1 MMKTKKVY
9 FVFAPIFLHW
19 PVEFVKKLA
28 EIENLKI
35 ESGGF
40 IGGAK
45 KYHDLLVNEM
55 RGIGK
60 PEDFIYTHDLE
71 KEWILSPYKKEDL
84 GFFQELLG
92 NQKLNELIIAD
103 RHVGN
108 GFLFGGGI
116 SNSPMLDQLHKDKEA
131 HLNYIINM
139 LRFLYDYLTERKP
152 DLLYSYAV
160 AGAFTLAIAELC
172 EKLDITFAKLTHT
185 RVLNKVVVDYG
196 PRDDMK
202 RVAERFGEER
212 AFSEVS
218 LDWAEKHLIDFRK
231 KQMQPDYQINQNK
244 VYQEKTTLKHQ
255 VKLIAKRIKGTINK
269 NNNFFHNSN
278 NDIVK
283 YEQGV
288 SKRIKKYWKEKPYFT
303 NAEIPEKDFLFYP
316 LHVDPEASTMVL
328 SPYQTNQ
335 LSVLEALA
343 KSKPIDSIILVK
355 EHLTMIGR
363 RPKDFYKKVNQLPG
377 VYMVDPREPSFQYI
391 NKAKAVVTLTGTAG
405 FEAVLLGKPAIFLGN
420 FLYKFINEGFVLTN
434 DLSSLPQIL
443 NNLENIKPATDKTLI
458 KLLASIDEV
467 SIPFNGGLI
476 WKGVSKERVEENP
489 EIVELFAKE
498 FAKMLS

>member
-1 MMKTKKVY
+1 MNTKKIY

-19 PVEFVKKLA
+19 PVAFVKKMAAL
-28 EIENLKI
+28 ENTKVI
-35 ESGGF
+35 SGGF

-45 KYHDLLVNEM
+45 KYHDLLVEEM
-55 RGIGK
+55 KEHGN
-60 PEDFIYTHDLE
+60 PEDFVYTHDLE
-71 KEWILSPYKKEDL
+71 EKWIFTPYQPEDL
-84 GFFQELLG
+84 IFFQELLG

-103 RHVGN
+103 RHIGN
-108 GFLFGGGI
+108 AYLFCGGI
-116 SNSPMLDQLHKDKEA
+116 SGSPMLDQLQKDKEA
-131 HLNYIINM
+131 HLNYIVNM
-139 LRFLYDYLTERKP
+139 LRFLYDFLKERQP

-172 EKLDITFAKLTHT
+172 DKLNITFAKLTHT
-185 RVLNKVVVDYG
+185 RVMNKVVVDFG

-202 RVAERFGEER
+202 RVEQAFLNAEDISKEIKDS
-212 AFSEVS
+212 A
-218 LDWAEKHLIDFRK
+218 AQHLADFRL
-231 KQMQPDYQINQNK
+231 KQEQPDYQVLQNK
-244 VYQEKTTLKHQ
+244 VYEEKTSVKHQ
-255 VKLIAKRIKGTINK
+255 AKLLAKRIKGTVNK
-269 NNNFFHNSN
+269 SNNFFHNSY

-288 SKRIKKYWKEKPYFT
+288 SKGIKKYWKEKPYFT
-303 NAEIPEKDFLFYP
+303 NAEIPEKDFFFYP

-343 KSKPIDSIILVK
+343 KSKPVDTVILVK

-405 FEAVLLGKPAIFLGN
+405 FEALLLGKPAIFLGN
-420 FLYKFINEGFVLTN
+420 FLYKFIKEGFVLTN
-434 DLSSLPQIL
+434 DLSALPEIL
-443 NNLENIKPATDKTLI
+443 NNLDKLQPASDETLI
-458 KLLASIDEV
+458 RLLASINEA
-467 SIPFNGGLI
+467 SIPFDGGLI

-489 EIVELFAKE
+489 EVVELFAKE
-498 FAKMLS
+498 FIKIM